1 MNQVLEILDQVRGFL
16 ETGGDV
22 LWVIFGVTAL
32 MWTLIIERL
41 VYFRWIH
48 PAEARRV
55 TERWRSR
62 SDKSS
67 WFAGKI
73 RSLERSEAS
82 QSLSRSLPMIK
93 TLVALCPLLGLLG
106 TVTGMIEV
114 FDVMA
119 MVGSGNPRALA
130 AGVSMATI
138 PTMAGMVA
146 ALSGMYFAARLG
158 RRAQAKTR
166 QLEEALVAD

>member
-1 MNQVLEILDQVRGFL
+1 MSHVVEILDQVRGFL
-16 ETGGDV
+16 ETGGNV

-55 TERWRSR
+55 TERWRER
-62 SDKSS
+62 SDRSS
-67 WFAGKI
+67 WFADKI
-73 RSLERSEAS
+73 RTLERSEAS
-82 QSLSRSLPMIK
+82 QNLNRSLPTIK

-119 MVGSGNPRALA
+119 MVGSGNARAMA

-146 ALSGMYFAARLG
+146 ALSGMYFATRLG
-158 RRAQAKTR
+158 RRAQEKTR
-166 QLEEALVAD
+166 QLEDTLTAD